1 MYKINPFTGKFDFY
15 ESNEFATILKTK
27 VVNKTS
33 PAVTLTKAD
42 YQVCLISG
50 AQGQRL
56 AVRLAKGD
64 NDANSAGTLG
74 IASETIAHNAE
85 GFITS
90 VGLIA
95 DINTT
100 GSLQGETWNDGD
112 VLYLSPFTFGA
123 ITNIKPTAPNHSV
136 IVGYVEYAHNNHGK
150 IYVKI
155 DNGYELDELHDVA
168 YPTTPVNND
177 FLIYDGV
184 QSRWENQKANA
195 SIIDYNNSTSG
206 LTSTNVKNAIDE
218 LNNQNYKEIYPVNWW
233 NDFLNINV
241 APASQ
246 SFDANRIRYQVIYI
260 KKTVKVDRI
269 RVTVLTPAAAG
280 NTAVFGIYKEINNS
294 GFGNPI
300 NVQLVAQA
308 NGTVNLASATTQEI
322 LFASTL
328 TLDEG
333 IYFISSWLSATAS
346 LRGVRTSDNILGRSP
361 NLTDYTMLQGQ
372 ITLTYTGTLPTS
384 TTVLNLDMQTSPLVL
399 FKIVP

>member
-1 MYKINPFTGKFDFY
+1 MYKVNPFTGKFDFY

-27 VVNKTS
+27 VVNKTTPS
-33 PAVTLTKAD
+33 VTLSKAA

-56 AVRLAKGD
+56 AVKLAKGD

-85 GFITS
+85 GYITS

-155 DNGYELDELHDVA
+155 DNGYELGELHDVA
-168 YPTTPVNND
+168 YPTTPTAND

-184 QSRWENQKANA
+184 QSRWENQKATA

-206 LTSTNVKNAIDE
+206 LTATTVQNAVDE

-233 NDFLNINV
+233 NDFLNTNV
-241 APASQ
+241 TPASQ

-280 NTAVFGIYKEINNS
+280 NTAVVGIYKEISNT

-300 NVQLVAQA
+300 SVQLVAQA

-322 LFASTL
+322 LFPSTV

-333 IYFISSWLSATAS
+333 IYFISTWLSATAS

-361 NLTDYTMLQGQ
+361 TLTDYVAIQGQ
-372 ITLTYTGTLPTS
+372 VVSAYTGTLPAS
-384 TTVLNLDMQTSPLVL
+384 TTVTGLDTQTSPLVL
-399 FKIVP
+399 FKVVP